1 MATCS
6 AYLTVAGNVLASVP
20 YFQTGRSFL
29 GWISSGWHMDR
40 KERVREFP
48 SGRKVVDRTIVSR
61 IVRRLESSLLKS
73 GSILAASHY
82 TQRLLDDIAGVSV
95 VKDVLPIPIN
105 TDFFSPMPDK
115 RVSGRIGFCGRLS
128 DPRKNLEL
136 LLTAVHLLRQ
146 SGHAVSVLLM
156 GGEPGQ
162 RLRRRIEELDL
173 GDAIELC
180 VDLSPEM
187 VRDKLRTLDV
197 FVLPSHQEDLCIAA
211 LEAMACGCPV
221 VSTRCG
227 GPEEFVLD
235 DETGYL
241 VGFDPAELADAVC
254 RVLLTP
260 KLRQRLGAAA
270 REKVVRDYSLA
281 RANDIFWNSFDQQFV
296 SPGVAA

>member
-1 MATCS
+1 
-6 AYLTVAGNVLASVP
+6 
-20 YFQTGRSFL
+20 
-29 GWISSGWHMDR
+29 
-40 KERVREFP
+40 
-48 SGRKVVDRTIVSR
+48 
-61 IVRRLESSLLKS
+61 
-73 GSILAASHY
+73 
-82 TQRLLDDIAGVSV
+82 
-95 VKDVLPIPIN
+95 
-105 TDFFSPMPDK
+105 
-115 RVSGRIGFCGRLS
+115 
-128 DPRKNLEL
+128 
-136 LLTAVHLLRQ
+136 
-146 SGHAVSVLLM
+146 M

-197 FVLPSHQEDLCIAA
+197 FVLPSHQEGLCIAA

-227 GPEEFVLD
+227 GPEEIVLD

-270 REKVVRDYSLA
+270 RDKVVKDYSLA
-281 RANDIFWNSFDQQFV
+281 RANNIFWNVFDQQFV
-296 SPGVAA
+296 SLSVAA